1 MSIITRLSGKIYP
14 DSSFTIGV
22 APKPNKRAEDKEYDR
37 LREAQYDSFYETVST
52 YRGRETVET
61 RFISK
66 PYEKNRSASSCPYQ
80 SGAIKVEVLDGC
92 TPVLVPLKDVSVSC
106 LDAIIERSPLFIN
119 GSQSS
124 RKSTLS
130 YGKNGITNYGRRVLE
145 NTALLLQRKYGKEC
159 LGFGTTTL
167 PGMSVRTL
175 KYLLANW
182 GEVVRRFFQKLTR
195 IAARVNCPFIYV
207 GCTEIQPKRFG
218 RTRLP
223 VPHLHFVYVSKFHLS
238 DGYLIHADEDYTAW
252 NEAVNEVLGKGGFLP
267 LMGEYGHVGSLHIK
281 AVKKNAASYIGK
293 YISKGAKEVKAMQDE
308 GYTDFPRQW
317 WFACMQ
323 CKDMFKASITYIS
336 GDDAWYIFT
345 NLAELVLSKVLA
357 YGRYVEVEVSQGLYK
372 VLGCIGRMNL
382 PLYNA
387 LVGYSSG

>member
-14 DSSFTIGV
+14 DLSFTIGAV
-22 APKPNKRAEDKEYDR
+22 PKPKKRAEDKEYDR

-66 PYEKNRSASSCPYQ
+66 PYEKNQSVFPCPYQ
-80 SGAIKVEVLDGC
+80 SGAIRVEVLDGC
-92 TPVLVPLKDVSVSC
+92 TPVLVPLKDVSVGC

-119 GSQSS
+119 GAESS

-130 YGKNGITNYGRRVLE
+130 YGKNGITKYGRRVLE
-145 NTALLLQRKYGKEC
+145 NTALLLERKYGRKC

-167 PGMSVRTL
+167 PDMAVGTL

-195 IAARVNCPFIYV
+195 ITAKVNCPFIYV
-207 GCTEIQPKRFG
+207 GCTEIQPRRFG

-223 VPHLHFVYVSKFHLS
+223 VPHLHFVYISRFDIS
-238 DGYLIHADEDYTAW
+238 NGYLLSADEDYAAW
-252 NEAVNEVLGKGGFLP
+252 NEAVNEVLAKGGFLP
-267 LMGEYGHVGSLHIK
+267 LMGEYGHVGSLHLT
-281 AVKKNAASYIGK
+281 AVRKSASAYIGK

-323 CKDMFKASITYIS
+323 CKEMFNASITPIS
-336 GDDAWYIFT
+336 GDNTWYIFT
-345 NLAELVLSKVLA
+345 NLSELVLSKVLA
-357 YGRYVEVEVSQGLYK
+357 YGRYVEVEVSQGKYK
-372 VLGCIGRMNL
+372 ILGCTGRLNY

-387 LVGYSSG
+387 LVAHSTG